1 MKRSLF
7 VAITAL
13 ALVACSANTSMTGV
27 GGNGGGTGGTGGGG
41 SGGGGGGAG
50 GGGGTGGGGGG
61 GGGGGAP
68 GVGIVPPGSTLG
80 TYIVLGDSISDQGGT
95 GPFFYDLLHAD
106 LMKKYPSL
114 MYVHAAQA
122 GAITDTYSDGIPAG
136 APLLKTQIAG
146 LGNSYPGDILVTI
159 TIGGN
164 DLNAHA
170 IKAIGGIDATV
181 RGEFGTHLDAE
192 LGELA
197 TAGRLGSGKVYIVLA
212 NIYDFT
218 DGQGDFATVKC
229 GPGANVSASMDGM
242 VFGAWNGVA
251 ATSLGNV
258 SGTLYDMHAN
268 FMGHGYNN
276 TDATQVWYDA
286 SSCIHP
292 NMLGHDAIRRSIYS
306 IVTGEQ
312 LP

>member
-1 MKRSLF
+1 MKQSICI
-7 VAITAL
+7 VVTAIAIL
-13 ALVACSANTSMTGV
+13 GCGSSTSMTGT
-27 GGNGGGTGGTGGGG
+27 GGNGGAGGGGGGNMGNGGGGGGGGGG
-41 SGGGGGGAG
+41 SGGGGGG
-50 GGGGTGGGGGG
+50 GT
-61 GGGGGAP
+61 P
-68 GVGIVPPGSTLG
+68 GVGIVPPGGSLG
-80 TYIVLGDSISDQGGT
+80 TFIVLGDSISDNGGT
-95 GPFFYDLLHAD
+95 GPFFYDQLHTD
-106 LMKKYPSL
+106 LAKKWPSM
-114 MYVHAAQA
+114 MYVHAAVA
-122 GAITDTYSDGIPAG
+122 GAITDTYSDNTPAA

-146 LGNSYPGDILVTI
+146 LGHAYPGDVLVTI

-170 IKAIGGIDATV
+170 IKAIGGTDDTV
-181 RGEFGTHLDAE
+181 RTEFGTHLDAE

-218 DGQGDFATVKC
+218 DGQGDFATVRC
-229 GPGANVSASMDGM
+229 GPGANVMPSRDMT

-251 ATSLGNV
+251 ATALGKV

-276 TDATQVWYDA
+276 TDKTQVWYDS

-292 NMLGHDAIRRSIYS
+292 NALGHDAIRRSIYG